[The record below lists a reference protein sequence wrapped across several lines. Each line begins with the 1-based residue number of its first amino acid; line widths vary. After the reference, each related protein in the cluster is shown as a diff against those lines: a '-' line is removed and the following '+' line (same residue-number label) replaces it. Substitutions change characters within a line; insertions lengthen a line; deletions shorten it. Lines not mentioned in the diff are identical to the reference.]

1 MSGSTGSEAPNSSA
15 ADAQSAPDVP
25 HRRLIGLFLLPSCAM
40 YALFQGIQQILIP
53 AQAEALD
60 PGQKVANLALLTV
73 LSSIGAVAGLLAGGA
88 LSDRTRGRFGRR
100 TPWLVAMAL
109 ISSILLVMMGQPLGL
124 FALAGLYMMLW
135 FSANF
140 YQGVLTAVLPDR
152 IPEER
157 RGIASSIIG
166 LGTPLGILL
175 GVNMAARVEIPFAYG
190 VIALALLAATA
201 IFVIAAP
208 EGRYD
213 APRPVRRGRIEQGVI
228 ERTLSFLS
236 HFFGSFRHRDFM
248 LAFVSRAMLFL
259 AYFTISGYMFYI
271 LQDHIGTKNLPGA
284 DAKVATSILATVTT
298 GVWIVTV
305 AAAGWLADRL
315 DRRKLFVAFCSI
327 GMGGTMMIPI
337 FFPTW
342 EAIIV
347 FKALSGFFFG
357 TYMAVDLALMSLVLP
372 DRDSQG
378 RDMAVLAVATA
389 GPQIMSPI
397 IAGGIITWLGYTE
410 LFLFGALMAIG
421 GGFLTF
427 FIRSVR

>member
-1 MSGSTGSEAPNSSA
+1 MDRSA
-15 ADAQSAPDVP
+15 EQGIAGVKAVPD
-25 HRRLIGLFLLPSCAM
+25 RRLIGMFLLPSCAM

-60 PGQKVANLALLTV
+60 PANKIANLALLTV

-88 LSDRTRGRFGRR
+88 LSDATRGRFGRR

-109 ISSILLVMMGQPLGL
+109 LSAALAIAMGQTVGL
-124 FALAGLYMMLW
+124 LALAVFYMMLW
-135 FSANF
+135 FASNF

-175 GVNMAARVEIPFAYG
+175 GVNVVARVPVPVAYVLIG
-190 VIALALLAATA
+190 LFLVATTL
-201 IFVIAAP
+201 IFVFAAP

-213 APRPVRRGRIEQGVI
+213 APRVVRARVSDQGWI
-228 ERTLSFLS
+228 ERALGFVG
-236 HFFGSFRHRDFM
+236 HFFASFRHRDFM
-248 LAFVSRAMLFL
+248 LAFLSRAMLFL
-259 AYFTISGYMFYI
+259 AYFTISGYLFYI
-271 LQDHIGTKNLPGA
+271 LQDYIGTKNLPGQ

-298 GVWIVTV
+298 AVWIVTV
-305 AAAGWLADRL
+305 AAAGWIADWL
-315 DRRKLFVAFCSI
+315 NRRKLFVGFCSI
-327 GMGGTMMIPI
+327 GMGFTMMIPI
-337 FFPTW
+337 FFPSW

-347 FKALSGFFFG
+347 FKALAGLFFG

-372 DRDSQG
+372 DRDTQG

-389 GPQIMSPI
+389 GPQILSPLV
-397 IAGGIITWLGYTE
+397 AGGIITWLGYTE
-410 LFLFGALMAIG
+410 LFLFGAAMAIG
-421 GGFLTF
+421 GGILTF

>member
-1 MSGSTGSEAPNSSA
+1 MDRSA
-15 ADAQSAPDVP
+15 EQGIAGVKAVPD
-25 HRRLIGLFLLPSCAM
+25 RRLIGMFLLPSCAM

-60 PGQKVANLALLTV
+60 PANKIANLALLTV
-73 LSSIGAVAGLLAGGA
+73 LSSVGAVAGLLAGGA
-88 LSDRTRGRFGRR
+88 LSDATRGRFGRR

-109 ISSILLVMMGQPLGL
+109 LSAALAITMGQTVGL
-124 FALAGLYMMLW
+124 LALAAFYTMLW
-135 FSANF
+135 FASNF

-175 GVNMAARVEIPFAYG
+175 GVNVVARVPVPVAYILIG
-190 VIALALLAATA
+190 LFLVVTTL
-201 IFVIAAP
+201 IFVFAAP

-213 APRPVRRGRIEQGVI
+213 APRVVRARVSDQGLI
-228 ERTLSFLS
+228 ERALGFVG
-236 HFFGSFRHRDFM
+236 HFFASFRHRDFM
-248 LAFVSRAMLFL
+248 LAFLSRAMLFL
-259 AYFTISGYMFYI
+259 AYFTISGYLFYI
-271 LQDHIGTKNLPGA
+271 LQDYIGTENLPGR

-298 GVWIVTV
+298 AVWIVTV
-305 AAAGWLADRL
+305 AAAGWIADRL
-315 DRRKLFVAFCSI
+315 NRRKLFVGFCSI
-327 GMGGTMMIPI
+327 GMGFTMMIPI
-337 FFPTW
+337 FFPSW

-347 FKALSGFFFG
+347 FKALAGLFFG

-372 DRDSQG
+372 DRDTQG

-389 GPQIMSPI
+389 GPQILSPLV
-397 IAGGIITWLGYTE
+397 AGGIITWLGYTE
-410 LFLFGALMAIG
+410 LFLFGAAMAIG
-421 GGFLTF
+421 GGILTF